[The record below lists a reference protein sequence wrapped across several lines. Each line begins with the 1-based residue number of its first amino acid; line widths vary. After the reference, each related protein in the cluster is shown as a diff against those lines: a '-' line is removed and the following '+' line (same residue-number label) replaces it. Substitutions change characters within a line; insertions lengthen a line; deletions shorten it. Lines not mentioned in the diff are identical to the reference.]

1 MTLPITGS
9 LIIILGVWFFL
20 FSPRLLYAAM
30 IISIPFSATAVAN
43 VGSGDNEKGV
53 SAWLFLAVLWVVRET
68 ISGLPAWRTPGWF
81 ATRRARYGLLAFLG
95 AAVASLSVPLL
106 LNGTAWVPEQFLLSN
121 QTVPLRFG
129 MYNLT
134 QTAYLAFGVL
144 LAIFAAAENC
154 GSKRLFYTLKL
165 YVGSCA
171 FAAAWGLFELWC
183 DVSGHAYPAFI
194 FNTNAGESAQG
205 YMEVLNLA
213 EGTLTRISSVALEP
227 SVLAQELLL
236 AFVVLIVGLGLGRPL
251 LGKRW
256 DYAVLTLIATTLLAS
271 TSSTAYSGII
281 AAVTLA
287 GVALARAGKPWKLYL
302 ILAGIVVG
310 AGALVT
316 TAVPLAAQ
324 IVDMMLLSKFEA
336 GSGLERLYSTGLA
349 AQDFIRYPL
358 LGAGWHNVNCTDL
371 VFLIL
376 ANTGLVGLIAFGSFL
391 LPILHGLWVS
401 AREGKLAGVLLL
413 SGVTLMVVLAEAA
426 GLTYAAGYI
435 WLVFGLGAGAVIAA
449 RGEPAIEIQE
459 RVGAAHQQRAPTQTA
474 EGTC

>member
-205 YMEVLNLA
+205 YMEVLDLA

-227 SVLAQELLL
+227 SSPCPRTASRVC
-236 AFVVLIVGLGLGRPL
+236 RPYSWP
-251 LGKRW
+251 GSG
-256 DYAVLTLIATTLLAS
+256 ATA
-271 TSSTAYSGII
+271 
-281 AAVTLA
+281 
-287 GVALARAGKPWKLYL
+287 AGKKMGLC
-302 ILAGIVVG
+302 G
-310 AGALVT
+310 AHFDRDHSAR
-316 TAVPLAAQ
+316 Q
-324 IVDMMLLSKFEA
+324 HIVDCILGYHCSCDSCRSAHGSSGETMEA
-336 GSGLERLYSTGLA
+336 LFDPGRDRRRGRSVGDDGRASGS
-349 AQDFIRYPL
+349 
-358 LGAGWHNVNCTDL
+358 TDRR
-371 VFLIL
+371 
-376 ANTGLVGLIAFGSFL
+376 
-391 LPILHGLWVS
+391 HD
-401 AREGKLAGVLLL
+401 
-413 SGVTLMVVLAEAA
+413 VTK
-426 GLTYAAGYI
+426 
-435 WLVFGLGAGAVIAA
+435 
-449 RGEPAIEIQE
+449 
-459 RVGAAHQQRAPTQTA
+459 
-474 EGTC
+474 